1 MAQVVCEGKAVTVE
15 GGQRVLDALLVAGVR
30 VPSSCRAGACQ
41 TCLVKATRG
50 TPPAAAQVGLKEGL
64 RLQGYFLAC
73 LAEPAE
79 DLEITLDA
87 GTLSVP
93 ARIDRVD
100 RIGADVIRVRV
111 LPDRAFPHRGGQ
123 WMTLLR
129 DDGLARPY
137 SIASVPESPNGLGSL
152 ELHVRVVSG
161 GRMSGWLSGG
171 DARGTAVQ
179 LRGPAGDCFYTPRD
193 LAQPLLLAGTGTGL
207 APLWA
212 IVRDALQSG
221 HTGPIEIWHGAR
233 TADGFYL
240 VDELR
245 ALCRRA
251 PQVVYRRCA
260 MEAGGDGEISVGRL
274 DQLVLAQGAGAGGR
288 RAFLC
293 GDPTFVGALK
303 RGLFLGGMSLRDIH
317 ADAFVSAPPPG

>member
-1 MAQVVCEGKAVTVE
+1 MANVVCDGKAVAVE
-15 GGQRVLDALLVAGVR
+15 RGQRLLDALTGAGVR

-50 TPPAAAQVGLKEGL
+50 AAPAAAQVGLKEGL

-79 DLEITLDA
+79 DLEITVD
-87 GTLSVP
+87 GGELSVP

-100 RIGADVIRVRV
+100 RIGVDVVRVRV
-111 LPDRAFPHRGGQ
+111 LPERCFPHRGGQ
-123 WMTLLR
+123 WMTLIR

-137 SIASVPESPNGLGSL
+137 SIASVPESPDGIGPL
-152 ELHVRVVSG
+152 EIHVRVVRG
-161 GRMSGWLSGG
+161 GRMSGWLSAGE
-171 DARGTAVQ
+171 ASGTAVQ

-193 LAQPLLLAGTGTGL
+193 LGQPLLLAGTGTGL

-212 IVRDALQSG
+212 ITRDALRAG

-245 ALCRRA
+245 ALSRRA

-260 MEAGGDGEISVGRL
+260 LEGGGDGEVSVGRL
-274 DQLVLAQGAGAGGR
+274 DQFLLARGAAAGG

-293 GDPTFVGALK
+293 GDPTFVASLK
-303 RGLFLGGMSLRDIH
+303 RGLFLAGLPLRDIH

>member
-1 MAQVVCEGKAVTVE
+1 MADVLCDGRAITVAR
-15 GGQRVLDALLVAGVR
+15 GQRLLDALTAADVS

-50 TPPAAAQVGLKEGL
+50 TPPAAAQIGLKEGL

-73 LAEPAE
+73 LAEPTE

-87 GTLSVP
+87 GALSVP

-100 RIGADVIRVRV
+100 RIGADVVRVRV
-111 LPDRAFPHRGGQ
+111 LPEQAFPHRGGQ
-123 WMTLLR
+123 WTTLLR
-129 DDGLARPY
+129 ADGLARPY
-137 SIASVPESPNGLGSL
+137 SIASVPESPEGLGPL
-152 ELHVRVVSG
+152 ELHVRVIPG
-161 GRMSGWLSGG
+161 GRMSGWLSG
-171 DARGTAVQ
+171 AEAQGTAVR
-179 LRGPAGDCFYTPRD
+179 LRAPAGDCFYTPRD

-212 IVRDALQSG
+212 ILRDALGAG
-221 HTGPIEIWHGAR
+221 HTGPIEVWHGAR
-233 TADGFYL
+233 TAGGFYL

-245 ALCRRA
+245 ALSRRS
-251 PQVVYRRCA
+251 PQIVYRRCA
-260 MEAGGDGEISVGRL
+260 LEGSGGEVLAGRL
-274 DQLVLAQGAGAGGR
+274 DALVLAQGAVAGR

-293 GDPTFVGALK
+293 GDPTFVATLK
-303 RGLFLGGMSLRDIH
+303 RGLFLAGMPLRDIH